1 MGDLE
6 IQEDKV
12 EAEKRVEE
20 LRSEIRYHDRKYY
33 LENNP
38 EISDYEYD
46 MLVKE
51 LEALE
56 EAYPELVT
64 PDSPT
69 QRVGAGEIE
78 KFETVEHMSAMLSL
92 DNTYNHEEL
101 KEFDKRVKKGLGK
114 DKVEYVVEPKI
125 DGLGVALYYEDKVFQ
140 RGATRGDGERGEDIT
155 PNLKTIHSI
164 PLRLRDGTVIDTAE
178 VRGEVYMPRD
188 RFKKMNEEREEQGKE
203 PFANP
208 RNAAAGT
215 VRNKD
220 PKVVAERPLDIFV
233 YTLSYMEGEEFQTH
247 WEAMQEMEKAGL
259 KVNENIVKLDGI
271 EDVLEYIDK
280 WEDKKEDLNYEIDG
294 MVVKVDDLEDQEKLG
309 TTSKHPRWA
318 IAYKYPAMRKTT
330 KLKEI
335 EIHVGR
341 TGKLTPIAILE
352 PVQLSGTTVSRA
364 SLHNEDEIERKDVRE
379 GDTVLVE
386 KAGEIIPQ
394 VVKVIK
400 EKRDGSQEKFD
411 FPKTC
416 PVCGSEAK
424 QLGGEV
430 ARRCVNARCP
440 AQIKQRLELWGSR
453 GAMDIE
459 GMGPK
464 LLDKLVEKGVVK
476 SVADL
481 YRLGKI
487 QLTSVERMGD
497 KSTRNLLEEIED
509 SKDMGL
515 DRVLYGLGIKYVGSH
530 VAQVL
535 TDHYDSM
542 DEIMEAGQEELEEIE
557 EIGPKIAESIVSFF
571 EDEQNREIVEELR
584 NSGVKMEVEREDVK
598 QFLDGKK
605 FVLTGALEN
614 YTRDEA
620 TAEIQK
626 YGGRVTS
633 AVSGATDYI
642 LVGENPGSKLDKAKE
657 EGTTILEEDEFV
669 KMLEDKELP

>member
-1 MGDLE
+1 MK
-6 IQEDKV
+6 DKK
-12 EAEKRVEE
+12 EAEERAQE
-20 LRSEIRYHDRKYY
+20 LRDEIRYHDHRYY
-33 LENNP
+33 VLDDP
-38 EISDYEYD
+38 VISDYEYD

-51 LEALE
+51 LEEIE
-56 EAYPELVT
+56 EKYPDLVT
-64 PDSPT
+64 ADSPT
-69 QRVGAGEIE
+69 QRITAMEIDE
-78 KFETVEHMSAMLSL
+78 FSTVEHMSKMLSL
-92 DNTYNHEEL
+92 DNTYNHDDL
-101 KEFDKRVKKGLGK
+101 KEFHGRVMRAL
-114 DKVEYVVEPKI
+114 DVEDVEYVVEPKI
-125 DGLGVALYYEDKVFQ
+125 DGLGVALYYENKVFV

-155 PNLKTIHSI
+155 PNLKTIRSI
-164 PLRLRDGTVIDTAE
+164 PLRLDDHSVLNTVE
-178 VRGEVYMPRD
+178 VRGEVFMPRSEFD
-188 RFKKMNEEREEQGKE
+188 EMNEEREKEGKE

-220 PKVVAERPLDIFV
+220 PKIVAKRPLDIFV
-233 YTLSYMEGEEFQTH
+233 YTLSYVEGVDLDTH
-247 WEAMQEMEKAGL
+247 WEAMGELEEAGF
-259 KVNENIVKLDGI
+259 KVNDNTAKLNGI
-271 EDVLEYIDK
+271 DEVIEYIDE
-280 WEDKKEDLNYEIDG
+280 WEDKKDDLNYEIDG
-294 MVVKVDDLEDQEKLG
+294 MVVKVNDLDAQRKLG
-309 TTSKHPRWA
+309 ATSKHPRWA
-318 IAYKYPAMRKTT
+318 IAYKYPAVRKTT
-330 KLKEI
+330 ELNKI

-400 EKRDGSQEKFD
+400 EKRDGSQEEFQ
-411 FPKTC
+411 FPRTC
-416 PVCGSEAK
+416 PVCGSDAK
-424 QLGGEV
+424 RLGGEV
-430 ARRCVNARCP
+430 ARRCVNAQCP

-476 SVADL
+476 SIADL

-497 KSTRNLLEEIED
+497 KSTRNLLKEIEE
-509 SKDMGL
+509 SKGMGL

-535 TDHYDSM
+535 TDHYDSI
-542 DEIMEAGQEELEEIE
+542 DDIMAAGQEELEGID

-571 EDEQNREIVEELR
+571 DDERNRDMIEALR
-584 NSGVKMEVEREDVK
+584 GRGVKMEVEREEVE

-605 FVLTGALEN
+605 FVLTGALEGF
-614 YTRDEA
+614 TRDEA
-620 TAEIQK
+620 ADMIK
-626 YGGRVTS
+626 KHGGRVTS
-633 AVSGATDYI
+633 SVSGATDYVV
-642 LVGENPGSKLDKAKE
+642 VGENPGSKLDKAKE
-657 EGTTILEEDEFV
+657 LGTTILDEDDFIKMIEE
-669 KMLEDKELP
+669 MSS